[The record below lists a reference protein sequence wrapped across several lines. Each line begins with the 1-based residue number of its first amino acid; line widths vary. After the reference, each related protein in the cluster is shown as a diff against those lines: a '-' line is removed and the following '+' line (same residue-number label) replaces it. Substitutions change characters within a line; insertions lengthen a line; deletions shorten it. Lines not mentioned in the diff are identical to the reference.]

1 MLGRRRRKEGFEWR
15 EYVRTTILVRRK
27 NRRERVGQAAKVAAG
42 GLKDAGQLGVA
53 AGVAAGAAGAQAVGR
68 GAKVAGEQGLA
79 AGAAGAQALGRGMK
93 AAGRFGAA
101 AGRQGWAM
109 GLAGAR
115 AAHAGAR
122 AGLPRVWDFLAACGR
137 GLGAAAIWTWHGVCS
152 IAAAAREGLGPLLA
166 ALGRALE
173 PIADR
178 LRRPGLA
185 LPLSVA
191 GGVALGVAAARTAL
205 VGFDGMA
212 ALALLVGIG
221 VIAAVLAAR
230 WSYAPPLWLSSL
242 GDLLSAGGRAA
253 ARSGVALPSGL
264 GVSVLRAGA
273 AVVVAALF
281 VGGFLLLG
289 RALPSS
295 STVAS
300 LLPSSET
307 VEGQAVAVTGDTM
320 RIAGT
325 TVRLDGIE
333 APDLR
338 QTCRSA
344 SGRAWRCGT
353 SAKSALARLTG
364 YETVTCE
371 LTGAEDAQGHK
382 VARCH
387 MGETDLAA
395 ELAREGH
402 VFAEAGFFS
411 TYAAYEDEAR
421 DARAGIWRGDAERPS
436 SDRAQK

>member
-1 MLGRRRRKEGFEWR
+1 MPRWRSTRALEIAAASRKATRR
-15 EYVRTTILVRRK
+15 
-27 NRRERVGQAAKVAAG
+27 
-42 GLKDAGQLGVA
+42 
-53 AGVAAGAAGAQAVGR
+53 GAA
-68 GAKVAGEQGLA
+68 L
-79 AGAAGAQALGRGMK
+79 
-93 AAGRFGAA
+93 
-101 AGRQGWAM
+101 
-109 GLAGAR
+109 
-115 AAHAGAR
+115 R
-122 AGLPRVWDFLAACGR
+122 AGLGVGGLR
-137 GLGAAAIWTWHGVCS
+137 G
-152 IAAAAREGLGPLLA
+152 
-166 ALGRALE
+166 
-173 PIADR
+173 
-178 LRRPGLA
+178 
-185 LPLSVA
+185 
-191 GGVALGVAAARTAL
+191 
-205 VGFDGMA
+205 
-212 ALALLVGIG
+212 
-221 VIAAVLAAR
+221 
-230 WSYAPPLWLSSL
+230 
-242 GDLLSAGGRAA
+242 
-253 ARSGVALPSGL
+253 
-264 GVSVLRAGA
+264 GA
-273 AVVVAALF
+273 AVVVAALV

-387 MGETDLAA
+387 MGDTDLAA